1 MSAERRRQDVGTCEE
16 VALSASFLTSILLD
30 EEHWLSGKDAGTV
43 YQDGDNIRRDVPH
56 RLAS

>member
-30 EEHWLSGKDAGTV
+30 EEHWLSGKDGSV
-43 YQDGDNIRRDVPH
+43 CILPILPSVRNNPSCMIR
-56 RLAS
+56 